1 MDKNDLKGIEQGR
14 AIFAYRCVDEVCT
27 MEKKI
32 QREYKS
38 YAKRIPTM
46 IKNNGLGPAL
56 AFVYAKGE
64 PDANGNNAY
73 TILYRNIDERLKEE
87 KFLQKDDK
95 LIEYILKIDSTRYRE
110 ISNEVLALF
119 TWLRRFVD
127 GMIEDEKSKGEDEK
141 SKEDGKNEK

>member
-1 MDKNDLKGIEQGR
+1 
-14 AIFAYRCVDEVCT
+14 
-27 MEKKI
+27 
-32 QREYKS
+32 
-38 YAKRIPTM
+38 M

-73 TILYRNIDERLKEE
+73 TILYRNIEERLKEE

-127 GMIEDEKSKGEDEK
+127 GMIEDEKSK
-141 SKEDGKNEK
+141 EDGKNEK

>member
-14 AIFAYRCVDEVCT
+14 AIFAYRCVKKLHNG
-27 MEKKI
+27 EKNTEGI
-32 QREYKS
+32 QIIC
-38 YAKRIPTM
+38 KRIPTM

-95 LIEYILKIDSTRYRE
+95 LIEYILKIDSTKYRE